1 MSPPSD
7 NRPDDPE
14 EPASPS
20 CFAHEADDAYMGFAS
35 AAEIAALLAEV
46 RGTAFDQAPARDR
59 LAVRLRQVLPK
70 VRDDRLHRRLAALL
84 AALDAGN
91 MPAGEVLKGLA

>member
-1 MSPPSD
+1 MASGVTADDAPGAGPDEPPD
-7 NRPDDPE
+7 

-35 AAEIAALLAEV
+35 AAEIAVLLAEI

-59 LAVRLRQVLPK
+59 LAVRLREALPR
-70 VRDDRLHRRLAALL
+70 VRATTTFIAA
-84 AALDAGN
+84 
-91 MPAGEVLKGLA
+91 